1 MKDRCSLE
9 PNPLLSVEEARES
22 IAAAVE
28 PVAGREK
35 VFLTDAL
42 GRILSQAVYSPIAI
56 PYDRNAAMDGYAFSS
71 RDIVPGQP
79 FSLRLAGCS
88 WAGRLFTGQ
97 LQAGEC
103 IRIFTGAVVPPAADS
118 VVMQEVAVAEGQNI
132 LFPADTAARQN
143 IREAGEDVEQGGLLV
158 TEGKKLTAMDI
169 ALLAAAG
176 IVEVDVK
183 RRLRIAYFST
193 GDELTGLG
201 SPLESGKIYDSNRY
215 GLGGLLKDPAYSTAD
230 LGRIPDSRDRLA
242 ACLIE
247 AARSFD
253 VLITTGGVSVGEAD
267 YMKELLAELGRVHLW
282 KVAIKPGKPL
292 AFGMIDRCCY
302 FGLPGNP
309 VSVFVTFHQLVE
321 PALRRL
327 SGAQPGQRLRIKAVC
342 TSGLK
347 KAPGRQEFQ
356 RGILA
361 QNADGDYFVSAAEGQ
376 GSHRLEP
383 MSRSQCYIVLPADC
397 RGVEPGETVLVEPF
411 GLFL

>member
-42 GRILSQAVYSPIAI
+42 GRILSQTVYSPIAI

-71 RDIVPGQP
+71 RDTVPGQP

-88 WAGRLFTGQ
+88 WAGRPFTGQ

-118 VVMQEVAVAEGQNI
+118 VVMQEVAAAEGQNI

-143 IREAGEDVEQGGLLV
+143 IREAGEDVKQGGLLAA
-158 TEGKKLTAMDI
+158 EGKKLTAMDI

-176 IVEVDVK
+176 IAEVDVK

-201 SPLESGKIYDSNRY
+201 RPLESGKIYDSNRY
-215 GLGGLLKDPAYSTAD
+215 GLGGLLQDPAYSTAD

-247 AARSFD
+247 AARNFD

-267 YMKELLAELGRVHLW
+267 YMKELLAELGRVDLW

-292 AFGMIDRCCY
+292 AFGMIERCCY

-327 SGAQPGQRLRIKAVC
+327 SGGQPGQRLRIKAVC

-356 RGILA
+356 RGILV
-361 QNADGDYFVSAAEGQ
+361 QNADGDYFVSAVEGQ

-397 RGVEPGETVLVEPF
+397 RGVQPGETVLVEPF